1 LVGGIITGTT
11 ATNSVGGLARLIGA
25 ITSVTVGTT
34 SYSTTITGTTAG
46 THGGG
51 FYLEATTSSTL
62 DIVNAVI
69 TTMRANGKGGLAYF
83 DGLSN
88 TGNINGAT
96 TVISDATG
104 TPSLTGGLFYMNGAT
119 SNYVEVKTSATINTV
134 STSSHG
140 ALFYMNGATQ

>member
-96 TVISDATG
+96 
-104 TPSLTGGLFYMNGAT
+104 